1 MYSRVAL
8 LAAALL
14 NIASLGYP
22 AYTAAAAPTFETRL
36 LRNVRLFDGHNEP
49 VSGVEVLIVGD
60 RIVESGA
67 YPDLLLINGDPLA
80 DISIL
85 SHPESCSRSS

>member
-14 NIASLGYP
+14 SIASVVYP
-22 AYTAAAAPTFETRL
+22 AYTAAAAPTSETTL
-36 LRNVRLFDGHNEP
+36 LRNVGLFDGHNEP

-85 SHPESCSRSS
+85 SHPESWSRSS